1 MNWLIIAIIAH
12 FVSALVFVIDK
23 YLFSHTYLKPA
34 TYAFYV
40 GVFGGLAVFLIPFGF
55 SIFPVN
61 QIIISLLA
69 GMVFIFAIFCFYKSI
84 QLGEVSR
91 ITPIIGGLVPLFTF
105 ILTYFLLNERLIS
118 NQLIAFCLLVLGG
131 VIMAWPRKQARA
143 ISGLVKTSLVKRLPI
158 AILAAFF
165 FASSYVL
172 TKIIFLQQPF
182 IDGFIW
188 MRFGGVLGAIL
199 LFSLPI
205 TRRVILETSKEIK
218 LKTGELAIFSKI
230 MSGVAFFFLNYAIF
244 LGSVTL
250 VNALQGVQYIFLLI
264 LALFLSKKFPKIMR
278 EQINQS
284 AVLQKAIAILF
295 VIFGLGI
302 LAF

>member
-12 FVSALVFVIDK
+12 FVFALVFVIDK
-23 YLFSHTYLKPA
+23 YLFSHTHLKPA

-40 GVFGGLAVFLIPFGF
+40 GAFGGLAIFLIPFGF
-55 SIFPVN
+55 SIFPIG
-61 QIIISLLA
+61 QIIISLLSGIA
-69 GMVFIFAIFCFYKSI
+69 FVFAIFFFYKSI

-91 ITPIIGGLVPLFTF
+91 ITPIIGGLIPLFTF
-105 ILTYFLLNERLIS
+105 ILTYFLLNERLTS
-118 NQLIAFCLLVLGG
+118 NQLIAFSFLVLGG
-131 VIMAWPRKQARA
+131 VIMAWPRKQVRT
-143 ISGLVKTSLVKRLPI
+143 ISGLVKTSLLRRLPV

-165 FASSYVL
+165 FAVSYVL
-172 TKIIFLQQPF
+172 TKIIFIQQPF

-188 MRFGGVLGAIL
+188 IRLGGVLGAIL
-199 LFSLPI
+199 LFSLPF
-205 TRRVILETSKEIK
+205 TRKIILETSKEVK
-218 LKTGELAIFSKI
+218 LKTGELAVFNKI
-230 MSGVAFFFLNYAIF
+230 MSGIAFIFLNYAIF

-250 VNALQGVQYIFLLI
+250 INALQGVQYIFLLI
-264 LALFLSKKFPKIMR
+264 LALFLSKRFPEIMR

-284 AVLQKAIAILF
+284 AIFQKVIAILF